1 MKLHFALFYIAL
13 LSFSLQVQADTLY
26 KCQNGGT
33 VLYTN
38 QKGNAKNCIILSR
51 ELPITT
57 LAAPK
62 PRQSTARTATAA
74 AKSTP
79 GDFPR
84 VNAALQRSRDND
96 RRSILEQELANEQQ
110 QLEQTRQA
118 LNASETGQRADAARQ
133 QDLRSQLDLH
143 ERNSAAIRREL
154 ANLK

>member
-1 MKLHFALFYIAL
+1 MKLHPAFLYGAL
-13 LSFSLQVQADTLY
+13 LLVSSLSPARADTLY
-26 KCQNGGT
+26 KCQDGGT

-38 QKGNAKNCIILSR
+38 QKGQAKNCVVLSR

-62 PRQSTARTATAA
+62 PRLPA
-74 AKSTP
+74 AKAVANPTP

-84 VNAALQRSRDND
+84 VNAALQRNRDDD

-110 QLEQTRQA
+110 QLEQARQA
-118 LNASETGQRADAARQ
+118 LADSEAGKRPEAARLQ
-133 QDLRSQLDLH
+133 ELRSRAELH